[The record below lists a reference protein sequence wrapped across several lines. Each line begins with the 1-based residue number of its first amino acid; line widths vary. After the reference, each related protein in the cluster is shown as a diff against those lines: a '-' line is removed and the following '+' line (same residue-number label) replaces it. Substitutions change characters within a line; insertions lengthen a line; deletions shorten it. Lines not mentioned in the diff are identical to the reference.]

1 MAITKDIDGY
11 KIQGTRVSV
20 TWPDRTGMGQT
31 PTTESPLAR
40 LHEDLFRYEEQRK
53 LKSVTTNML
62 VNEDEYRRL
71 RLLAL
76 DERIYSYFGEA
87 KVGQSMDKVRAIMT
101 DNDLTPEARQK
112 RASAEFKTVIDRV
125 HRYFANVMTECLEK
139 LNRTERFVQAAL
151 QPIPRQ
157 GQDALIGEMR
167 AAEVRGYIAGLDEGQ
182 RMQAVLGFGNGAKLE
197 ALAAMQDDPRG
208 RDFVK
213 SEIMNEARLQ
223 AIRAQDGQFLLDELA
238 DDRDMLQGAA
248 SRMTWV
254 ETLLWDGA
262 KLMGLQP
269 EKHYMPWHVMAQ
281 SAIDESKKILEIG

>member
-1 MAITKDIDGY
+1 MAISKDLDGY

-20 TWPDRTGMGQT
+20 TWPDRTGAGLT
-31 PTTESPLAR
+31 AVTESALAKM
-40 LHEDLFRYEEQRK
+40 HEELFHFEEGRK
-53 LKSVTTNML
+53 LRSVTKNML
-62 VNEDEYRRL
+62 SNEDEYRRL
-71 RLLAL
+71 RLRAL
-76 DERIYSYFGEA
+76 DERIYAYFGEA
-87 KVGQSMDKVRAIMT
+87 KVEQSMGRVRAIMT
-101 DNDLTPEARQK
+101 DIDLTPEAKQK
-112 RASAEFKTVIDRV
+112 RAAIEFKGTIDRV
-125 HRYFANVMTECLEK
+125 HRFFAKVMTEMLEK
-139 LNRTERFVQAAL
+139 LNQTERYVQAAL

-182 RMQAVLGFGNGAKLE
+182 RMEVVLGFGKGAKLE

-213 SEIMNEARLQ
+213 AEIINEARLQ
-223 AIRAQDGQFLLDELA
+223 AILAQDGQFLLDELS

-262 KLMGLQP
+262 KLMGMEP
-269 EKHYMPWHVMAQ
+269 EKHYMPWHGMAQ
-281 SAIDESKKILEIG
+281 SAIDESKKILSF